1 MVGRKILNQK
11 KFNETP
17 EDIMITDYGSNKHN
31 EQRSK
36 ISYRMTTLNLT
47 NS

>member
-1 MVGRKILNQK
+1 MIGRKILNQK
-11 KFNETP
+11 KLNETS

-31 EQRSK
+31 DHKLKTSFK
-36 ISYRMTTLNLT
+36 LNSLNLT